1 MITTMNTHYNTFQ
14 CTEPYIIFYLDV
26 IFHTFFIVFYLSILQ
41 TYSTALPRSTPTN
54 FRMWTSGDQHA
65 DNWTMHDSQ
74 YDLFQQKW
82 LPFKLCDD
90 LCAMR
95 PSSKQL
101 LTSCRH
107 QNSHILKQFYAHST
121 RIILFCLLSHFT
133 FLFLL
138 LYHNLTGPCSVCFH
152 WPLQFFSPSS
162 HHTIH
167 LPLSLT
173 IWSSQTDAKI
183 QSDSFI
189 SDAVHRFWDSSQ
201 RFMTPE
207 WHLALKQ
214 GRLALWMQ

>member
-1 MITTMNTHYNTFQ
+1 MHWTLHHFLFRRDFSY
-14 CTEPYIIFYLDV
+14 
-26 IFHTFFIVFYLSILQ
+26 IFHSVLSINIANIQYCPAPQHTHQLQ
-41 TYSTALPRSTPTN
+41 DVNIWGSTCRQLNNARLPIWPISTKV
-54 FRMWTSGDQHA
+54 A
-65 DNWTMHDSQ
+65 
-74 YDLFQQKW
+74 
-82 LPFKLCDD
+82 FKLCDD

-107 QNSHILKQFYAHST
+107 QNSHILKQFYAHSI

-152 WPLQFFSPSS
+152 WPLQFFSPSP

-183 QSDSFI
+183 QSDSVI